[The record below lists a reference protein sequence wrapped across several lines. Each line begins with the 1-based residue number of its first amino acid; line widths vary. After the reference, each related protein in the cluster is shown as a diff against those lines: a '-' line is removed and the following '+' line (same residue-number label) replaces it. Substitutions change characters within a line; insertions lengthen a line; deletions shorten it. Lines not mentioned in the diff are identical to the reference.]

1 MISKKGSLSP
11 FLSSDPCL
19 KFATGNYD
27 SSSVFKSHFSQFAS
41 FPGSWFQALHV
52 GVGQLQSCSHV
63 ATLFERASES
73 LPDEG
78 SRLLLSVSMYE
89 NLRCAHQYTNGR
101 TPDLVCR
108 WAEEKIAA
116 SVDNITKAAK
126 MRVLWCKSC
135 TSSGLFAET
144 GSRSCCR
151 WQVQD
156 D

>member
-1 MISKKGSLSP
+1 M
-11 FLSSDPCL
+11 
-19 KFATGNYD
+19 
-27 SSSVFKSHFSQFAS
+27 
-41 FPGSWFQALHV
+41 
-52 GVGQLQSCSHV
+52 GQLQSCSHV

-126 MRVLWCKSC
+126 MRVL
-135 TSSGLFAET
+135 
-144 GSRSCCR
+144 
-151 WQVQD
+151 
-156 D
+156 